1 MTPGNI
7 KNATRALGAPEKWD
21 VERDG
26 ECNVLYVREVMGGP
40 PMMQSAW
47 YPTPEELERIARGE
61 PIILTVWGRGHPPV
75 SVDVYDNERGAT
87 N

>member
-7 KNATRALGAPEKWD
+7 KNATRALGKPEGWD
-21 VERDG
+21 DAKNG
-26 ECNVLYVREVMGGP
+26 ECHVLYVREVMGGP

-47 YPTPEELERIARGE
+47 YPSPEELERIARGE

-75 SVDVYDNERGAT
+75 SLDVYEGEKGEPN
-87 N
+87 